1 MMVNV
6 NVNAPVKDGI
16 RKNLGAS
23 LIALKKPT
31 LNEQVDSKKL
41 FIILKWCHEKLSSI
55 FNLLLRII
63 V

>member
-6 NVNAPVKDGI
+6 NVNAPEKDGI

-41 FIILKWCHEKLSSI
+41 FVILKWCHERLSSI
-55 FNLLLRII
+55 FNL
-63 V
+63 